1 MCRNLASRVL
11 GFSMSVLVEDFE
23 QQYGYPPLLVESFV
37 DTSRFLGTCYRA
49 ANWIAVGR
57 TQGRGRQD
65 RFRKAGETVK
75 EIYMYPLAKDFR
87 VRMGLAAEAGLGA
100 LKPAEGLSSADWV
113 EKEFK
118 DAPLG
123 DARLSN
129 RLVEIAGL
137 KA

>member
-1 MCRNLASRVL
+1 MIS
-11 GFSMSVLVEDFE
+11 
-23 QQYGYPPLLVESFV
+23 
-37 DTSRFLGTCYRA
+37 

-57 TQGRGRQD
+57 TQGRGKQD

-75 EIYMYPLAKDFR
+75 EIYMYALAKDFR
-87 VRMGLAAEAGLGA
+87 ARMGLAAEAGLGA
-100 LKPAEGLSSADWV
+100 LKPAEGLSSADWA

-129 RLVEIAGL
+129 RLVEKAGL
-137 KA
+137 KAENPGHAFTGVAGGDWKSVKGYYRLIDKPDDSAP